1 MKRHFSL
8 NRSSYEASL
17 LMADAGPVGNSLQ

>member
-1 MKRHFSL
+1 MKRRFSL

-17 LMADAGPVGNSLQ
+17 LMADAAPIGNSLQ